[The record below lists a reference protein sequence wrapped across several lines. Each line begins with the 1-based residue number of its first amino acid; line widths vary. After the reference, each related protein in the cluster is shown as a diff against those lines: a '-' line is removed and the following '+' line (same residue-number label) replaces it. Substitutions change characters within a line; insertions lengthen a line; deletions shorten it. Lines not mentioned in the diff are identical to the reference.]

1 MTSNGAEKNVQGQA
15 LRRSLYVTLA
25 AWTALYI
32 LVFLAAVAYFEF
44 SEKGEVAE
52 MIAARTS
59 TYYVLK
65 EDEAE
70 DYLETLDVPRGNFQ
84 TVSSNDG
91 EVVVR
96 DLTTYYFIRSLKW
109 PIAVAVFFIGYVVVV
124 CLLITRSVGYFNEL
138 SEALAGVVRHRDQ
151 PVRLSRELAVIQGEL
166 NEVREAALADE
177 RAAGEAERRKNEL
190 VAYLAHDIRTPLTSV
205 VGYLSLMNEAPDLPD
220 EQRKRY
226 VSAALAKAELLDTL
240 TAEFFEITRYNL
252 ATIPIERTD
261 VGVRLFLEQI
271 AEEFLPEMQRRS
283 ITSRVDAL
291 EDAEIRIDPDKMAR
305 AIGNVVR
312 NAVAYADD
320 GSEVVLSARRADDA
334 GWEIVVSDQGR
345 EIAPEHLESI
355 FDRFYREDNARSS
368 SGNAGLGLAI
378 AKEIVEAHGGSIRAE
393 SADGTTRFIILLP

>member
-1 MTSNGAEKNVQGQA
+1 M
-15 LRRSLYVTLA
+15 
-25 AWTALYI
+25 
-32 LVFLAAVAYFEF
+32 LVGLL
-44 SEKGEVAE
+44 S
-52 MIAARTS
+52 
-59 TYYVLK
+59 
-65 EDEAE
+65 
-70 DYLETLDVPRGNFQ
+70 
-84 TVSSNDG
+84 
-91 EVVVR
+91 
-96 DLTTYYFIRSLKW
+96 
-109 PIAVAVFFIGYVVVV
+109 
-124 CLLITRSVGYFNEL
+124 CLLVMSLVPVGAFSSVGVGLASADEL
-138 SEALAGVVRHRDQ
+138 EESEALEMETATEEDVAVQDEQPESDADVEGVDA
-151 PVRLSRELAVIQGEL
+151 ELEETADLELKTLEFESDELVVTAVETAEDALPEGASI
-166 NEVREAALADE
+166 EVVNLTPNSIENMEAFDG
-177 RAAGEAERRKNEL
+177 GEAERRKNEL

-283 ITSRVDAL
+283 ITTRVEAL